1 MKLLR
6 LLRRPGSSSGGIDRG
21 EILKRSGK
29 ILLVKQSE
37 RMGNVIL
44 LNSAIDALS
53 VSLPETTIDLLLP
66 AAYADLMAQDPR
78 IGRIIKVYKRKYI
91 LRPWRLLALIRK
103 LRKYKYDLAIDC
115 SDVNSHSSTGAIYT
129 LLSGARVTAGWKMGN
144 DRVFERE
151 IPRYTETLHARDMI
165 PRLLSGVFEME
176 LSGDPFFKAG
186 SKRSRSDEPV
196 VGINCGG
203 RGSKRW
209 PLENF
214 VELGSRLSDKGIKIE
229 FILGPDDKCL
239 RTDISEKLP
248 SNGRLLPLMSVGKLR
263 GTIRKYSAFVSSDS
277 GPMHLGWTQGV
288 PTIAIFLESEIDKF
302 KPLGAGS
309 VALDAK
315 SGLDVDRVFDHVWK
329 ILSKTEAASSLRT
342 RP

>member
-1 MKLLR
+1 MKLLC
-6 LLRRPGSSSGGIDRG
+6 LLRRPGSSSGGIDKG

-53 VSLPETTIDLLLP
+53 VSFPETTIDLLLP

-78 IGRIIKVYKRKYI
+78 IGRIIKVHKRKYI
-91 LRPWRLLALIRK
+91 LRPWRLLALISR
-103 LRKYKYDLAIDC
+103 LRKSNYDLAIDC
-115 SDVNSHSSTGAIYT
+115 SDVNSHSATGAIYT
-129 LLSGARVTAGWKMGN
+129 LLSGAGITAGWQMGN
-144 DRVFERE
+144 DRIFDRE
-151 IPRYTETLHARDMI
+151 IRRYTESLHARDMI

-176 LSGDPFFKAG
+176 LAGDPFFKTG
-186 SKRSRSDEPV
+186 SKQSQDDKPII
-196 VGINCGG
+196 GINCGG

-214 VELGSRLSDKGIKIE
+214 VELGSRLSDRGISVE
-229 FILGPDDKCL
+229 FILGPNEEDLK
-239 RTDISEKLP
+239 TGIGVKLP
-248 SNGRLLPLMSVGKLR
+248 SNGHLLPLMSVGKLKE
-263 GTIRKYSAFVSSDS
+263 TIRKYSVFVSSDS
-277 GPMHLGWTQGV
+277 GPMHLAWTQGV
-288 PTIAIFLESEIDKF
+288 PTIAIFLDSEIDKF

-315 SGLDVDRVFDHVWK
+315 SGIDVDRVFNHVCR
-329 ILSKTEAASSLRT
+329 ILSNAEVADSMRAG
-342 RP
+342 P